1 MRILLRILTLIIQ
14 IAILFIV
21 FYVGEWIQQYFQ
33 IPIPGSVIGLI
44 MMFLLLVSGIFQTR
58 WIEKGAS
65 FMVGNLVLFFIPGI
79 VGILNYFYLFK
90 GKGLLLFVITIVSTL
105 LVMISSGLVSQAV
118 VKERNVRTGIVRE
131 RKLENE

>member
-1 MRILLRILTLIIQ
+1 
-14 IAILFIV
+14 
-21 FYVGEWIQQYFQ
+21 
-33 IPIPGSVIGLI
+33 GSVIGLI